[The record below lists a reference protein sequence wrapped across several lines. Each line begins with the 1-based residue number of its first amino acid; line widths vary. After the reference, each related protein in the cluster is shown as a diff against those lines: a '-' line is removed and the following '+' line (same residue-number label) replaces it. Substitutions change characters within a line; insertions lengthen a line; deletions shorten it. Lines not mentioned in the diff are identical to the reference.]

1 MITPRHVAA
10 AWAFVALCAVVC
22 TRYVFRLS
30 DDLNAKL
37 ARLAG
42 GK

>member
-1 MITPRHVAA
+1 MIKPRDVAA
-10 AWAFVALCAVVC
+10 AWVFVALCAVVC

-30 DDLNAKL
+30 DQLNSKL